1 MQWSFC
7 TKPIPF
13 MNKTVSEIELRHR
26 TLRLPHGEDA
36 PLIGSKQH
44 YREELKKWQKKLLH
58 VQQAIYHQKKELPK
72 TIAIRR
78 DIYVAESDKDARK
91 VQEFVNAKGYRGFD
105 NDALIIGDASANR
118 WQVKFR
124 NTLSSRVEGIF
135 Q

>member
-44 YREELKKWQKKLLH
+44 YREELKKWQKKLH
-58 VQQAIYHQKKELPK
+58 VRVPK
-72 TIAIRR
+72 P
-78 DIYVAESDKDARK
+78 
-91 VQEFVNAKGYRGFD
+91 
-105 NDALIIGDASANR
+105 
-118 WQVKFR
+118 
-124 NTLSSRVEGIF
+124 
-135 Q
+135 